1 LTVPRIFFA
10 VPLLALGAF
19 LPAAGHGP
27 KPPPAGAVGMEH
39 EEFTADSVTIP
50 VGGTMTF
57 VNNSRWLHVLGPGE
71 GGRLTGISGVPE
83 MGPRGAHMSE
93 TGDTWTTAAWN
104 TAGTYHVTC
113 SLHPEMTMTVVVA
126 G

>member
-1 LTVPRIFFA
+1 VSVPRILFA

-19 LPAAGHGP
+19 LPAATKGP
-27 KPPPAGAVGMEH
+27 AAPPAGSVGMDH
-39 EEFTADSVTIP
+39 EVFTVDKATIP
-50 VGGTMTF
+50 VGGTLTF

-71 GGRLTGISGVPE
+71 KGRLTGTAGVPS
-83 MGPRGAHMSE
+83 MGDRGAHMSQ
-93 TGDTWTTAAWN
+93 TGETWTTATWN
-104 TAGTYHVTC
+104 TPGTYHVTC

>member
-1 LTVPRIFFA
+1 MSRRTALIVLGIVT
-10 VPLLALGAF
+10 LALGAF
-19 LPAAGHGP
+19 LPAASHAP
-27 KPPPAGAVGMEH
+27 KPPPPGAVGMEH
-39 EEFTADSVTIP
+39 EEFTTESVTIP
-50 VGGTMTF
+50 VGGTVTF

-71 GGRLTGISGVPE
+71 RGRLTGIAGVPE
-83 MGPRGAHMSE
+83 MGPRGAHMAE
-93 TGDTWTTAAWN
+93 TGDAWN